1 MPVIPAT
8 QEAEA
13 GELPEPRRRR
23 LRRAEITPLH
33 SNLGNKSETPSQKVK
48 DIFSSLLEWP
58 LSEGLKIKD
67 AVKDVEKGDS
77 CTVLLQPLWR
87 AVWSFLRKLKIELP
101 YNLAIPLLCIYPK
114 EKKSVYQRDNL
125 HSHVY

>member
-1 MPVIPAT
+1 MIPAT
-8 QEAEA
+8 GEAEA
-13 GELPEPRRRR
+13 GESLEPRRRR

-67 AVKDVEKGDS
+67 AGKDVEKGDS

-101 YNLAIPLLCIYPK
+101 
-114 EKKSVYQRDNL
+114 
-125 HSHVY
+125 